1 VLTRD
6 FFFDLPEH
14 LIAQYPT
21 EHRGESR
28 LFLLDRKKGISSHHH
43 MADFPELLPDNSLVI
58 FNNTRVRKSRIF
70 GTTENGGSVEFLL
83 LKELEPGLWE
93 AVVQRRKRQKIG
105 RCYSFPEG
113 VEAVL
118 VDKPGDHGI
127 LRFDP
132 PIDGAY
138 LQRNAVIP
146 LPPYIRRSA
155 DESDS
160 ERYQTVY
167 SREEGSVAAPTAG
180 LHFTPD
186 ILDRIRKRA
195 ELRYVTLHVGIG
207 TFAPIRS
214 ELLADHR
221 MHTEEYEVPAETA
234 EAVNRA
240 QREKRPVVA
249 VGTTTV
255 RTLESAFSDGKLHA
269 GRNSTD
275 LFISPG
281 YPFRVVDHM
290 FTNFHTPGSS
300 LLVMVSAFA
309 GRENILEAYKE
320 AVRKEYRFFSYG
332 DAMFIQ

>member
-1 VLTRD
+1 MLTRD
-6 FFFDLPEH
+6 FSFDLPEH
-14 LIAQYPT
+14 LIAQFPP

-28 LFLLDRKKGISSHHH
+28 LLLLDRKTGTSSDHV
-43 MADFPELLPDNSLVI
+43 MAEFPEFLQENSLVV

-70 GTTENGGSVEFLL
+70 GRTENGGSVEFLL
-83 LKELEPGLWE
+83 LKEREPGLWD

-105 RCYSFPEG
+105 RRYSFPEG

-118 VDKPGDHGI
+118 VDKPGDRGI
-127 LRFDP
+127 LRFEP
-132 PIDGAY
+132 PLDKAY
-138 LQRNAVIP
+138 LERNGAIP

-180 LHFTPD
+180 LHFTPA
-186 ILDRIRKRA
+186 ILHRIRERA
-195 ELRYVTLHVGIG
+195 EICYVTLHVGIG
-207 TFAPIRS
+207 TFAPIRTEHLS
-214 ELLADHR
+214 DHR
-221 MHTEEYEVPAETA
+221 MHTEEYEISVETA
-234 EAVNRA
+234 DAVNRA
-240 QREKRPVVA
+240 RREKRPVIA

-255 RTLESAFSDGKLHA
+255 RTLESASSEGKLAA

-281 YPFRVVDHM
+281 YRFKIVDHM

-309 GRENILEAYKE
+309 GRDVILDAYRE

>member
-1 VLTRD
+1 M
-6 FFFDLPEH
+6 E
-14 LIAQYPT
+14 
-21 EHRGESR
+21 E
-28 LFLLDRKKGISSHHH
+28 
-43 MADFPELLPDNSLVI
+43 FPEMMPRDSLVV

-70 GTTENGGSVEFLL
+70 GTTEYGGSVEFLL
-83 LKELEPGLWE
+83 VKEHEPGLWE
-93 AVVQRRKRQKIG
+93 AVIHRRKRQKVG
-105 RCYSFPEG
+105 RRYSFPEE

-118 VDKPGDHGI
+118 VDKPGDHGL
-127 LRFDP
+127 LRFYP
-132 PIDGAY
+132 PVDQEY
-138 LQRNAVIP
+138 LERYAAIP
-146 LPPYIRRSA
+146 LPPYIRRTA

-167 SREEGSVAAPTAG
+167 SREQGSVAAPTAG
-180 LHFTPD
+180 LHFTPE
-186 ILDRIRKRA
+186 ILDRITSRA
-195 ELRYVTLHVGIG
+195 DVRFVTLHVGIG

-214 ELLADHR
+214 ERLEDHR
-221 MHTEEYEVPAETA
+221 MHSEEYEVPWETA

-240 QREKRPVVA
+240 KEEGRHVIA

-255 RTLESAFSDGKLHA
+255 RTLESAFYRGKMVP

-281 YPFRVVDHM
+281 YQFRVVDHM

-309 GRENILEAYKE
+309 GRERILQAYEE